1 MLAIVLIGVFLLITV
16 TAFIV
21 SRKSEGQDRTYATG
35 IASIAL
41 VIGVVVYLSN
51 AIFSVEA
58 RTVGIV
64 TEFGQATGT
73 VNPGFNLLAPWA
85 EVTEFPTSTQSLD
98 LNGKDGDDE
107 GKGVEVKFTGGGQG
121 WVNLN
126 VNWKVKG
133 NDEAIKLWNAWKDFD
148 KVTNQVVV
156 PRVSSHAAVVAGAYA
171 PKEATNSENNAKMAK
186 AIKDKLNDELRGQG
200 IEILDVNVRGVD
212 VDEATQKRINSQAQK
227 QTDIDNAT
235 LEQQRAGIDNT
246 TKQENQDLLTPQALI
261 DQCLKITNNWDV
273 KKNGQLPSNW
283 NCFTGQQ
290 LPLAVGVK

>member
-1 MLAIVLIGVFLLITV
+1 MLAIILIGLCLI
-16 TAFIV
+16 
-21 SRKSEGQDRTYATG
+21 
-35 IASIAL
+35 
-41 VIGVVVYLSN
+41 IGVVLFIVARRTEGEDRTIAKAVGSAVLVLGVVFYLSN

-73 VNPGFNLLAPWA
+73 VNPGFNLLPPWA

-133 NDEAIKLWNAWKDFD
+133 NHEAIKLWNAWKDFD

-156 PRVSSHAAVVAGAYA
+156 PRVSSHAAVVAGVYA

-212 VDEATQKRINSQAQK
+212 VDDATQKRINSQAQK

-235 LEQQRAGIDNT
+235 LEQQRAAIDNT
-246 TKQENQDLLTPQALI
+246 TKQQSKDLLTTQALI
-261 DQCLKITNNWDV
+261 DKCLNTTNNWDA
-273 KKNGQLPSNW
+273 KKNGPLPSNW
-283 NCFTGQQ
+283 NCFTGQP
-290 LPLAVGVK
+290 LPLTVGVK